1 MKLAE
6 YIDRKKKIRQEKETH
21 QTVSQNNL
29 EISYID
35 ESKDD

>member
-6 YIDRKKKIRQEKETH
+6 YIDRKKKIRQEKEIH

-35 ESKDD
+35 ESKED

>member
-6 YIDRKKKIRQEKETH
+6 YIDRKKKIRQEKEIH